1 MNNFIKWH
9 KEFAYKFMKQ
19 TGMDSY
25 RLAWFSWLKGLAMGI
40 ILMIFLSGCYGTYY
54 ITDAEYS
61 DLREEH
67 ASITYYDNQIYWGW
81 HSGYYY
87 YYGKPHYYPWYYYY
101 NACPP
106 SHYTHTTHVVI
117 TRPVNKPTH
126 RPNSHHYRPNR
137 PVKNNTNIIVKPNRN
152 NNKTIIKTNRSNNTK
167 VKTNKSN
174 TNRSNNNKK
183 RTNIR
188 KPR

>member
-1 MNNFIKWH
+1 
-9 KEFAYKFMKQ
+9 MKSNRQ
-19 TGMDSY
+19 Y
-25 RLAWFSWLKGLAMGI
+25 RDAALGAFVGWIGI
-40 ILMIFLSGCYGTYY
+40 LVTCILMVLFSGCYGTYY

-106 SHYTHTTHVVI
+106 SHYTHTTHVI
-117 TRPVNKPTH
+117 ISKPVNKPTH
-126 RPNSHHYRPNR
+126 RPNRPTVNR
-137 PVKNNTNIIVKPNRN
+137 PRGNDNTRIYVKPNRN
-152 NNKTIIKTNRSNNTK
+152 FNIKNNKSNTRVKTNNTK
-167 VKTNKSN
+167 VKV
-174 TNRSNNNKK
+174 TNRRRPK
-183 RTNIR
+183 
-188 KPR
+188 